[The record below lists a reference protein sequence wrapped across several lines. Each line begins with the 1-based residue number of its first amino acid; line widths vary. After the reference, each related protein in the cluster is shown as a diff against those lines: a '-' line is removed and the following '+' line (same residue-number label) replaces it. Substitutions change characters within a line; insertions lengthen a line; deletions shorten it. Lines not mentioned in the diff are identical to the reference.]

1 MKFSISKSKIMSK
14 TIITQKNMSNI
25 TKKGRLGEGAY
36 GIVYKGEVETK
47 NGKIRTVAV
56 KRNWSDPASIG
67 TSVIRE
73 MNFLMSVRHPCI
85 IKCTKISREDPFDE
99 SNPLTPRVRR
109 NKLKEDKYL
118 FVMEYV
124 EKDLEHYYLKCNDYY
139 SLQSI
144 MCDIMLG
151 CEFLHAKN
159 IIHRDLK
166 PHNILVSSKGTAK
179 ICDFGLSTH
188 SSHYRPS
195 TPGTVT
201 SFYRAPEICCDY
213 DDYDTKIDI
222 WSIGCIFFEIVT
234 KRPFIQLEKD
244 TQRSIFKEIIRTS
257 PERFTPEYLN
267 SYIKKGDID
276 FFKHNYTIEYDRDKE
291 SFKQKVESKIDM
303 NSEEFS
309 LHHFYDLL
317 TSLTYLDPKKRL
329 TATEALAHPFFS
341 EHFTEYILDM
351 NEKYPLNGLED
362 VQIKI
367 IDCVERRW
375 AVNIAF
381 RVFNKRHDLEWYNHH
396 IIFHSIRL
404 FDEYL
409 AKFYEKKQARSES
422 NTTMGKMHTK
432 SDVNIYF
439 FTILYMV
446 YKHFTALYEVH
457 SWKEIFPKFITSN
470 KANLTKI
477 VNFENFMLQV
487 VCKYVI
493 FRPTMIEYLD
503 LDYEQNYKDKGDT
516 DASIIEQEKELDLKI
531 FLYNYGNIDMSYD
544 GKVKDLYEQIKA
556 ARN

>member
-1 MKFSISKSKIMSK
+1 
-14 TIITQKNMSNI
+14 MSNI

-36 GIVYKGEVETK
+36 GIVYKGELETK
-47 NGKIRTVAV
+47 KGKTRTVAV

-67 TSVIRE
+67 TSIIRE
-73 MNFLMSVRHPCI
+73 MNFLMSIRHPCI
-85 IKCTKISREDPFDE
+85 TKCTKISKEDPFDE
-99 SNPLTPRVRR
+99 SNPLTPRVKR

-124 EKDLEHYYLKCNDYY
+124 EKDLERYYLRCDDFY
-139 SLQSI
+139 SLRSV
-144 MCDIMLG
+144 MCDILLG
-151 CEFLHAKN
+151 LEYLHAKN
-159 IIHRDLK
+159 IMHRDLK
-166 PHNILVSSKGTAK
+166 PHNVLISSKGVAK
-179 ICDFGLSTH
+179 ICDFGLTTY

-213 DDYDTKIDI
+213 DDYGVEIDI
-222 WSIGCIFFEIVT
+222 WSAGCIFYEIVT

-257 PERFTPEYLN
+257 PEKFTPEYLN
-267 SYIKKGDID
+267 NYIKKGDID
-276 FFKHNYTIEYDRDKE
+276 FFRHNYTSQFDRDKE
-291 SFKQKVESKIDM
+291 SFKQKVESKIDV
-303 NSEEFS
+303 SKIKGEEFV
-309 LHHFYDLL
+309 LHHYYDLL
-317 TSLTYLDPKKRL
+317 SKLTKLDPKERI
-329 TATEALAHPFFS
+329 TASEALKHPFFEGS
-341 EHFTEYILDM
+341 FEDYIEEM
-351 NEKYPLNGLED
+351 HTKYPPTNLED
-362 VQIKI
+362 SPIKI

-396 IIFHSIRL
+396 IIFHSLRL

-409 AKFYEKKQARSES
+409 AKFYESKQAREES
-422 NTTMGKMHTK
+422 TATMGKMHTK
-432 SDVNIYF
+432 SEVNIYF

-446 YKHFTALYEVH
+446 YKYFTALYEVH

-503 LDYEQNYKDKGDT
+503 QDYEDNYKDKSDM
-516 DASIIEQEKELDLKI
+516 DESLIEQERELDLKI
-531 FLYNYGNIDMSYD
+531 FLYNYGNIDMSYE
-544 GKVKDLYEQIKA
+544 GSMKDLYEQIRKA
-556 ARN
+556 RG